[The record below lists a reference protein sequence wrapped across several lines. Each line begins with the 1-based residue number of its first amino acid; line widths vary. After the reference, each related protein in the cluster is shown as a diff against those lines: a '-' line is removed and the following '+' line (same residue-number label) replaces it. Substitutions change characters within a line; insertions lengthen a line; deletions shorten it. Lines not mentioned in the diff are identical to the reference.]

1 MPRLF
6 EGVKNALPF
15 IVKRSKRHNV
25 YTTDNQHF
33 LDLSCGIGVTNLGN
47 CHDGVTAAVQ
57 KAASELVHAQ
67 MNIMKHEPMMQLID
81 KLASTETAKRADL
94 DSWFLWNSGTEAVE
108 AAIKL
113 ARNATGKPNIITM
126 NLGYHGRT
134 FMSMALTGSGTVY
147 RANFQPLPSGIFP
160 VPFPYMAHSAY
171 NQSCPISNSEEERK
185 KKLEQFYYG
194 FCISEDAAQLEVA
207 SCLESVELLLRTQ
220 TSPSET
226 ACVLIEPVLG
236 EGGYVPP
243 PPGYLS
249 GLRQLCDK
257 YDMLLIADEVQTGF
271 GRTGHLF
278 ACDWIDKG
286 IRPDILIAAK
296 GLANG
301 LPLSAIGTRSDL
313 SIKQIPGSM
322 GGTYGGNAISC
333 AAALAVFDAFENEG
347 ILDNVMSREKE
358 VKECIQRIIQ
368 KWPGLVKEYRGKGL
382 MIGVEFNG
390 DYNYKDPK
398 EITPGKLVSRI
409 AKSCWDNKLIVL
421 SCGPYDTLRLIPP
434 LNIDKGELK
443 ECLDVFE
450 HSVEQVMKSM

>member
-33 LDLSCGIGVTNLGN
+33 LDLSCGIGVTNLGH

-57 KAASELVHAQ
+57 KAAGELVHAQ

-81 KLASTETAKRADL
+81 KLASTDTAQRAGL

-160 VPFPYMAHSAY
+160 VPFPYVTHSPY
-171 NQSCPISNSEEERK
+171 NQPCPVSSAEGE
-185 KKLEQFYYG
+185 KLEQYYG
-194 FCISEDAAQLEVA
+194 FCSPEHAQLEVTA
-207 SCLESVELLLRTQ
+207 CLESVELLLRTQ

-226 ACVLIEPVLG
+226 ACILVEPVLG

-257 YDMLLIADEVQTGF
+257 YNMLLIADEVQTGF
-271 GRTGHLF
+271 GRTGNLF
-278 ACDWIDKG
+278 ACDWIDDG
-286 IRPDILIAAK
+286 ISPDILITAK

-301 LPLSAIGTRSDL
+301 LPLSAIGTRSEL
-313 SIKQIPGSM
+313 SVKQIPGSM

-347 ILDNVMSREKE
+347 ILANVMSKEIE
-358 VKECIQRIIQ
+358 VKKCIQRIMQ
-368 KWPGLVKEYRGKGL
+368 RWPGLVKDYRGRGL
-382 MIGVEFNG
+382 MIGIEFNEQYYG
-390 DYNYKDPK
+390 GDPK
-398 EITPGKLVSRI
+398 RTTPGQLVGQI
-409 AKSCWDNKLIVL
+409 AKACWDNKLIVL

-434 LNIDKGELK
+434 LNIETEELK
-443 ECLDVFE
+443 ECMDVFE
-450 HSVEQVMKSM
+450 HSVDQVMKSM